1 VKNLRSVT
9 QPADVHKVSEILRDA
24 ETGLYNEVFYT
35 ASVPTRVASAKRALR
50 PLSIVVLAA
59 AGVRAERLA
68 DALQRT
74 VREADL
80 ACRLDHGRF
89 GVLLEE
95 TPADGAVRMV
105 DRLGRALAEPAG
117 AVQVWAG
124 VAAYPTDAL
133 DAVALLQAADAAL
146 REAMASGR
154 SKIQLASDLTVAPP
168 SRPATLTPA
177 WAPVAS
183 DGGISQ

>member
-1 VKNLRSVT
+1 MLRSPT
-9 QPADVHKVSEILRDA
+9 HSADAFDVNQLRDP

-35 ASVPTRVASAKRALR
+35 ASVPTRVAAAKRALR
-50 PLSIVVLAA
+50 PLSVVVIAA
-59 AGVRAERLA
+59 AGLRAVELVG
-68 DALQRT
+68 ALERT

-95 TPADGAVRMV
+95 TPAEGAVRMV
-105 DRLGRALAEPAG
+105 ERFGRALGEPDG

-124 VAAYPTDAL
+124 IAAYPIDAL
-133 DAVALLQAADAAL
+133 DGVALLQAADAAL

-154 SKIQLASDLTVAPP
+154 SKIQLAADLAVAPP
-168 SRPATLTPA
+168 ARPATLTPA

-183 DGGISQ
+183 EGTSTQ

>member
-133 DAVALLQAADAAL
+133 DAVALL
-146 REAMASGR
+146 EAMASGR

-183 DGGISQ
+183 DGGTSQ